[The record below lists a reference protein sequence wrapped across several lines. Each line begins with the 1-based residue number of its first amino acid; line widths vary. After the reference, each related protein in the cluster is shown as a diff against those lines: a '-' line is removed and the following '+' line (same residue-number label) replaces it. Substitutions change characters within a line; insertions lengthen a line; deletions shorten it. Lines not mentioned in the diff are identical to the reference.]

1 MGSTIGGELYHPQ
14 LIAMLERLWGEG
26 WLSPG
31 GADEVARLLGDFPLA
46 GKTVLDIGSGAGG
59 VDILL
64 AGRYG
69 AGFVLGIDVE
79 DTVLAHARGLV
90 ERAGLG
96 ERTGLVKVVPG
107 PLPLPPATFDV
118 VFSKIGRAHV

>member
-69 AGFVLGIDVE
+69 AGFVLG
-79 DTVLAHARGLV
+79 
-90 ERAGLG
+90 RAPAPVGSKRHSAECQGGDAQAGTAQG
-96 ERTGLVKVVPG
+96 EIVIEGH
-107 PLPLPPATFDV
+107 
-118 VFSKIGRAHV
+118 RAPS